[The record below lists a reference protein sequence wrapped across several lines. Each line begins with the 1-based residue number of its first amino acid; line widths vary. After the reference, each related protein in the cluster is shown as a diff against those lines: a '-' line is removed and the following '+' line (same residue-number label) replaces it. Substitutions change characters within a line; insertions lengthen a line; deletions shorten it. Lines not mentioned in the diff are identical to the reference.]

1 MYDYNPYKYQAW
13 YSDHSKDEPVYCHR
27 VSGCTTLD
35 ASGLL
40 SLECI
45 DCDDIPRSS
54 PMSVFWQIPQ
64 FMLVGTSEILAAI
77 TGLEFFYSQAPT
89 SMRSVSQALNLL
101 TTALG
106 SFVIIPVIYLVNV
119 NKDHEW
125 ISEDLNNGYLE
136 NYFFLMAGI
145 MILSTAVF
153 VNQARAYQYKDI
165 TGEEEEAKEENKAS
179 DTKPLLSVPFSAFKI
194 S

>member
-1 MYDYNPYKYQAW
+1 
-13 YSDHSKDEPVYCHR
+13 
-27 VSGCTTLD
+27 
-35 ASGLL
+35 
-40 SLECI
+40 
-45 DCDDIPRSS
+45 
-54 PMSVFWQIPQ
+54 
-64 FMLVGTSEILAAI
+64 
-77 TGLEFFYSQAPT
+77 
-89 SMRSVSQALNLL
+89 MRSVSQALNLL
-101 TTALG
+101 TTSLG

-179 DTKPLLSVPFSAFKI
+179 ER
-194 S
+194 